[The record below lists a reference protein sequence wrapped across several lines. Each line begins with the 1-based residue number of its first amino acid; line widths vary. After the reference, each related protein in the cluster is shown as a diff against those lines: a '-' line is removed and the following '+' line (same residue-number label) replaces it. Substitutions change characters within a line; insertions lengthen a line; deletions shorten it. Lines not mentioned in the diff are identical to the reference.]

1 MATRDENHAQLV
13 AQAREAQP
21 SAPVLPKLGQL
32 MKGKCNPVQQDA
44 FDKYDQQMEDW
55 DRARQV
61 SNT

>member
-1 MATRDENHAQLV
+1 MATRDENHQQLV

-21 SAPVLPKLGQL
+21 AAPEMPKLGHL

-44 FDKYDQQMEDW
+44 FDKYDQAMADW

-61 SNT
+61 SKT